1 MTTYGTFSI
10 DSVPAPSDTELAAAD
25 WRNALHRWARRRE
38 RSAARVDEA
47 IKAAVYEAVEGEEPQ
62 PQPALMC
69 GG

>member
-10 DSVPAPSDTELAAAD
+10 DSVPAPDDGELEAAD
-25 WRNALHRWARRRE
+25 RRNALRRWARRRE
-38 RSAARVDEA
+38 RDSHRVPESV
-47 IKAAVYEAVEGEEPQ
+47 KAAVYEALEGEEPQ